1 MTPDS
6 DSSSASASTRDP
18 RARRLGIALL
28 AGFVV
33 LLAFVAQTWFVTS
46 YRARERFALYFPQT
60 IQGLSVGANV
70 LADGRKIGQVESIEL
85 RSLARDGVAK
95 RYARVT
101 IFVDVRRVMPRAPAS
116 MNRGDVRERLDRA
129 VRNGLRARLMMP
141 SPLANGL
148 SVELFLDK
156 SKPVRLVRDAENG
169 VPEIP
174 TIPGS
179 ITEIVDGVNAFFEKY
194 RPEEIPLRFEA
205 AKGQLREIAGAL
217 DAAAAARTDAALLRA
232 FEDLNRALDPE
243 LAARR
248 VKALDDA
255 LAALADALESG
266 EGDPAALREAAET
279 ALRDFSGQLRDAAE
293 ALRAATDSLD
303 GEALR
308 KIETALRDLRES
320 LAPFRRE
327 IP

>member
-1 MTPDS
+1 MTPPS
-6 DSSSASASTRDP
+6 QNASTRDP

-28 AGFVV
+28 VGFVV
-33 LLAFVAQTWFVTS
+33 LLAFVAQTWFVTA

-70 LADGRKIGQVESIEL
+70 LADGRKIGQVESVEL
-85 RSLARDGVAK
+85 RRLERDGVATHC
-95 RYARVT
+95 ALVT
-101 IFVDVRRVMPRAPAS
+101 IFVDVRRVMPSTPAS
-116 MNRGDVRERLDRA
+116 MSRGDVRERLDLA
-129 VRNGLRARLMMP
+129 VEAGLRARLLMP

-148 SVELFLDK
+148 SIELFLDK
-156 SKPVRLVRDAENG
+156 SKPVRLVRDAGND

-194 RPEEIPLRFEA
+194 RPDEIPRRFEDA
-205 AKGQLREIAGAL
+205 RRQLREIEDAF
-217 DAAAAARTDAALLRA
+217 DAASVADAEAALLRA
-232 FEDLNRALDPE
+232 FENLNRALDPD

-293 ALRAATDSLD
+293 AFRAATDSLD

-308 KIETALRDLRES
+308 KIETALRDLRET
-320 LAPFRRE
+320 LAPLRRE